1 MKNFRIFHLKTFIFL
16 VVKFSVYLNKLVLV
30 MASVLRSDSCSI
42 KPEHRVGKNSLLHVY
57 FALIQIFFNFI
68 PKSEAKRNES

>member
-30 MASVLRSDSCSI
+30 MSLVSAAITFCELWWLMGAWFGWHLFADSSSPLLSFKHLGLKRS
-42 KPEHRVGKNSLLHVY
+42 
-57 FALIQIFFNFI
+57 
-68 PKSEAKRNES
+68 